1 MNIQSNPTVTPQALE
16 VAATALLAPTVI
28 VTAKPK
34 VALAALSK
42 ATAQT
47 VAKALVKAQVKQV
60 KAIER
65 SSVSLMDGVTAAA
78 LLAGT
83 PLTEAQYDRQ
93 LKSLVLKA
101 IKAAP
106 LLSPTSHSAYASRFK
121 AAVLALNS
129 GDATLAPLAGEGW
142 IAWHTRL
149 AVALVTA
156 KLPDG
161 TFIREQGVAR
171 SGAKA
176 GAKVTPATPTLPAS
190 VTDLPVKA
198 TVSKGVID
206 DIEGGYNGRPAMA
219 AALILT
225 HQNASRAERLVIVMQ
240 SYMVAF
246 DRWTE
251 TIFTDADKRE
261 VEAVV
266 ATLAAIPAP
275 STAPTAIASALSR
288 AKAKAN
294 A

>member
-106 LLSPTSHSAYASRFK
+106 LLSPTSHSA
-121 AAVLALNS
+121 
-129 GDATLAPLAGEGW
+129 
-142 IAWHTRL
+142 
-149 AVALVTA
+149 
-156 KLPDG
+156 
-161 TFIREQGVAR
+161 
-171 SGAKA
+171 
-176 GAKVTPATPTLPAS
+176 
-190 VTDLPVKA
+190 
-198 TVSKGVID
+198 
-206 DIEGGYNGRPAMA
+206 
-219 AALILT
+219 
-225 HQNASRAERLVIVMQ
+225 
-240 SYMVAF
+240 
-246 DRWTE
+246 
-251 TIFTDADKRE
+251 
-261 VEAVV
+261 
-266 ATLAAIPAP
+266 
-275 STAPTAIASALSR
+275 
-288 AKAKAN
+288 
-294 A
+294 

>member
-106 LLSPTSHSAYASRFK
+106 LLSPTSHNAYASRFK

-142 IAWHTRL
+142 TAWHTRL

-161 TFIREQGVAR
+161 TFIREQGVTR

-176 GAKVTPATPTLPAS
+176 GVKVTPASS

-206 DIEGGYNGRPAMA
+206 DIEGGFNGRPAMA

-225 HQNASRAERLVIVMQ
+225 HQNASRAERLCIVMQ
-240 SYMVAF
+240 SYVAEF
-246 DRWTE
+246 DRWAA
-251 TIFTDADKRE
+251 TILTDADKRE

-266 ATLAAIPAP
+266 AAMVAIPAP
-275 STAPTAIASALSR
+275 STVPTAIASALSR